1 MWEKECISK
10 PFFVFQLSPPGVML
24 CIHRTLPE
32 VINQGTVERM
42 HAGRNTGKHWSQVCF
57 RESQEDLVVCVQ
69 FFLLFLYL
77 I

>member
-42 HAGRNTGKHWSQVCF
+42 HAGRNTA
-57 RESQEDLVVCVQ
+57 
-69 FFLLFLYL
+69 LLEVSTGLKYASGRAKKIL
-77 I
+77 